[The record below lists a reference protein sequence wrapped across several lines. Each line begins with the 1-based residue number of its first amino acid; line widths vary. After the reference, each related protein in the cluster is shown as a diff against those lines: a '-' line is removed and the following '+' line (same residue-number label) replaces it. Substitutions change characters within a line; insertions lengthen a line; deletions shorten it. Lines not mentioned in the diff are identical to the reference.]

1 MKSFLRKTLSTITA
15 FVALGALLPSTIV
28 KTSYADSLL
37 LGDVN
42 GDGYVTYSDAS
53 ALLQYLA
60 GSVNPTAKQ
69 ITCMDANQDLVIDKT
84 DNYIINYWV
93 STGQNTIATNPGL
106 AVNKSLYSKPNFEAR
121 DYYRHYCSSYNPASY
136 TEYTL
141 NLPTSSNP
149 QNKVEYTRDSIDSPD
164 YENLNVVRITTSS
177 GVWGSGIIVSNHIV
191 ATAAHVVYSGN
202 AFRTGV
208 TVSIYKN
215 TEACPANLL
224 KTCSATEIHIPEKY
238 VTEPY
243 DTSVN
248 YDYALVYVSADLTE
262 IEDDNY
268 TITPFKLGV
277 ATNGFMDTNNS
288 VTTSGFRNYNSGIY
302 RYYSTGQIKNM
313 ITMFGD
319 DLDGNDPEMRMYS
332 EGFAIGGKS
341 GGAVYRDTVFNQQPF
356 RSVLGITTGIS
367 GINNNTWSDRITP
380 TLLRFYFCNSNL
392 PLQNN

>member
-1 MKSFLRKTLSTITA
+1 MCALTALIALCTINT
-15 FVALGALLPSTIV
+15 STIV
-28 KTSYADSLL
+28 KTSYADSIL
-37 LGDVN
+37 LGDAN

-53 ALLQYLA
+53 TVLQYLA
-60 GSVNPTAKQ
+60 GSINPTSKQ
-69 ITCMDANQDLVIDKT
+69 ITCMDANQDLVIDKA

-93 STGQNTIATNPGL
+93 STGQNTVSTNPGL
-106 AVNKSLYSKPNFEAR
+106 AINKTLYSKPNFEAR
-121 DYYRHYCSSYNPASY
+121 DYYRHFCNNTPSSY

-141 NLPTSSNP
+141 SLPVSSN
-149 QNKVEYTRDSIDSPD
+149 QQYKFEFTRDSIDSPD
-164 YENLNVVRITTSS
+164 LENLNVVRITTSS
-177 GVWGSGIIVSNHIV
+177 GAWGSGFIVSNHIV

-215 TEACPANLL
+215 NEACSANLL

-238 VTEPY
+238 VIEPY
-243 DTSVN
+243 DTCVN
-248 YDYALVYVSADLTE
+248 YDYALIYVSADLTD

-268 TITPFKLGV
+268 TITPFDLGV

-288 VTTSGFRNYNSGIY
+288 VTTSGFRYSPLNNNSGIY

-313 ITMFGD
+313 VTLFGD

-332 EGFAIGGKS
+332 EGFSIGGKS
-341 GGAVYRDTVFNQQPF
+341 GGAVYRDIIFNQQPF
-356 RSVLGITTGIS
+356 RSVLGITTGVS

-380 TLLRFYFCNSNL
+380 TLLRFYYSN
-392 PLQNN
+392 PYINT